1 MPITEAAI
9 MFPSWGFCVC
19 KFLGSS
25 EQTLVVGGSYAH
37 FTGLGKLKNFFR
49 ETQIF
54 SARA

>member
-9 MFPSWGFCVC
+9 MFPSWGFCVS

-37 FTGLGKLKNFFR
+37 FTGLGKLKNFSR